1 MRWLRYV
8 VIAVPALL
16 LAYASASYAFTR
28 LVPGPD
34 YRAGALGSGFAPMI
48 YADLQLPSTLDDIDS
63 SKLLTT
69 ARKSLE
75 KEPLNPRAL
84 RAFAL
89 HARSQ
94 QKTGSLLR
102 YTDLSER
109 LSRRDVINQLL
120 LIDTKAKDPAT
131 KMEDILVHYDNILRV
146 DPRLTE
152 QLYPALTQVMANRR
166 ALEGIATY
174 VVKKRPWAE
183 SLMFEALPTEYGP
196 TAVVEVLRLANKGR
210 KIDPADRL
218 SKTLFDRLYA
228 QGHYLTAKA
237 LFLRMKDVEPEWLSS
252 TKFSSARWQDRY
264 GPMVWQFSNDANSG
278 ADLVPGR
285 DADNPAID
293 VFALSGARGTP
304 LRRLLFLK
312 PGNYSFTH
320 EYEVFQSG
328 INAEA
333 SWTLICV
340 GKAYESGQPN
350 ELFSASVDLGN
361 SQKKMTKSNTVK
373 ITCPVQHL
381 RFSVAGGDGQA
392 GLTMRLSEARFTES

>member
-16 LAYASASYAFTR
+16 LACASASYALTR
-28 LVPGPD
+28 LVPGPQHM
-34 YRAGALGSGFAPMI
+34 AGALGSGFAPMI
-48 YADLQLPSTLDDIDS
+48 YADRQLPSTLDDIDS
-63 SKLLTT
+63 SKLLAT
-69 ARKSLE
+69 ARRSLE

-84 RAFAL
+84 RTFAL
-89 HARSQ
+89 YARSQ
-94 QKTGSLLR
+94 KKTESILR
-102 YTDLSER
+102 YTDLSQQ
-109 LSRRDVINQLL
+109 LSRRDVLNQLL
-120 LIDTKAKDPAT
+120 LIDAKAKNPGT
-131 KMEDILVHYDNILRV
+131 KIEDILLHYDNILRV

-152 QLYPALTQVMANRR
+152 QLYPALVGVMANQQ
-166 ALEGIATY
+166 ALDGIATY

-183 SLMFEALPTEYGP
+183 TLMFEALPTEYGP
-196 TAVVEVLRLANKGR
+196 KAVVEVLQIASKGR

-228 QGHYLTAKA
+228 QDDYLTAKA

-252 TKFSSARWQDRY
+252 TQFGSARWQDKY

-285 DADNPAID
+285 DEDNPFID

-312 PGNYSFTH
+312 PGNYRFAQ

-340 GKAYESGQPN
+340 GKAFESGQPN
-350 ELFSASVDLGN
+350 ELFSTPVDLGN
-361 SQKKMTKSNTVK
+361 SQKKMTSSNAVK

-392 GLTMRLSEARFTES
+392 GLTMRLSEASFKEF

>member
-16 LAYASASYAFTR
+16 LAYASASYALTR
-28 LVPGPD
+28 LVPGPE
-34 YRAGALGSGFAPMI
+34 YTAGALGSGFAPMI
-48 YADLQLPSTLDDIDS
+48 YADRQLPSTLEDIDS

-69 ARKSLE
+69 ARRSLE

-89 HARSQ
+89 HARSIN
-94 QKTGSLLR
+94 KTEDILR
-102 YTDLSER
+102 YTHLSQQ
-109 LSRRDVINQLL
+109 LSRRDVLNQLL
-120 LIDTKAKDPAT
+120 LIDAKAKNPAT
-131 KMEDILVHYDNILRV
+131 KIEDILVHYDNILRV
-146 DPRLTE
+146 DPRLAG
-152 QLYPALTQVMANRR
+152 QLYPALVRVMADQR
-166 ALEGIATY
+166 ALDGIATY
-174 VVKKRPWAE
+174 LIKKRPWAE
-183 SLMFEALPTEYGP
+183 TLMFEALPTEYGP
-196 TAVVEVLRLANKGR
+196 KAVVEVLQLANKGR

-228 QGHYLTAKA
+228 QGDYLTAKA
-237 LFLRMKDVEPEWLSS
+237 FFLRMKDVEPEWLSS

-285 DADNPAID
+285 GADNPAID

-312 PGNYSFTH
+312 PGNYRFTN

-340 GKAYESGQPN
+340 GKAFKSGQPN
-350 ELFSASVDLGN
+350 ELYSASVDLDN
-361 SQKKMTKSNTVK
+361 SQKKVTSSNAVK
-373 ITCPVQHL
+373 ITCPIQHL
-381 RFSVAGGDGQA
+381 RFSVVGGDGQA
-392 GLTMRLSEARFTES
+392 GLTMRLSEASFAES